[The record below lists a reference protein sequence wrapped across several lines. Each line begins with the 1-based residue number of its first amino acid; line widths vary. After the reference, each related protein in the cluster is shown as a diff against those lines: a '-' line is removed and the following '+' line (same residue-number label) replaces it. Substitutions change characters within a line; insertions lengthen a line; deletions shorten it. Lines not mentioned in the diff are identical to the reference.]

1 LIVKI
6 LHWAVIVWTVC
17 ITLLTG
23 IAISIRTPHPIT
35 ETRIFCAYGRVFV
48 EFEDHDKI
56 WGTVMLDM
64 YGKPMPC
71 KEGAEPEISNTI

>member
-1 LIVKI
+1 M
-6 LHWAVIVWTVC
+6 AVMVWIACT
-17 ITLLTG
+17 TLLVGLAVG
-23 IAISIRTPHPIT
+23 IRSPTPLVT
-35 ETRIFCAYGRVFV
+35 ETRIFCAYGRIFV

-71 KEGAEPEISNTI
+71 KEGAEPEISNSI